1 MSYIRRIPPGVL
13 SAIVLAG
20 ALFAPAVRAQGVKA
34 AARPNI
40 VLIMADDMGYECV
53 SSNGGAT
60 YSTPRIDSLAK
71 SGIR

>member
-1 MSYIRRIPPGVL
+1 MSFSIRSIRRVL
-13 SAIVLAG
+13 FVVPSVLVLFGMLLTPA
-20 ALFAPAVRAQGVKA
+20 ALLTA
-34 AARPNI
+34 ATRPNI

-71 SGIR
+71 